1 VSVRRDGPA
10 VAGVDIGVVAAPG
23 SGSAVVPVAPGGGD
37 EGDGDGDGDGVR
49 LPAWCEERQP
59 PSTAR
64 PTRRS
69 TPPARVPR
77 TGPVWPARAHGRG
90 TPVPPAYP
98 GMPLHSPPVTALSAL
113 GVLALVLVAALALV
127 LVGSFNGLVRLRT
140 RVDAAWAQIDVQLQR
155 RHDLI
160 PNLVEAVKGYAAH
173 ERGVLEEVTA
183 ARSTAVGAHGVD
195 ARGQAEQQVSG
206 ALRPLL
212 AVA

>member
-1 VSVRRDGPA
+1 M
-10 VAGVDIGVVAAPG
+10 
-23 SGSAVVPVAPGGGD
+23 
-37 EGDGDGDGDGVR
+37 
-49 LPAWCEERQP
+49 
-59 PSTAR
+59 
-64 PTRRS
+64 
-69 TPPARVPR
+69 
-77 TGPVWPARAHGRG
+77 
-90 TPVPPAYP
+90 PPAYP

-173 ERGVLEEVTA
+173 ERVVLEEVTA
-183 ARSTAVGAHGVD
+183 ARSTAVGAQGVD

-206 ALRPLL
+206 ALRSLL
-212 AVA
+212 AVAEAYPDLEADRSFLALQEELEGTEGKIAYARQFYNDTVQRYDTRIQSFPGNVVAGLGHFEPRPYFQADQASRGTVAVQF

>member
-1 VSVRRDGPA
+1 MSVRRDGPA

-77 TGPVWPARAHGRG
+77 TGPVWPARAHGEG
-90 TPVPPAYP
+90 HPGATGVPGHAP
-98 GMPLHSPPVTALSAL
+98 T
-113 GVLALVLVAALALV
+113 LA
-127 LVGSFNGLVRLRT
+127 
-140 RVDAAWAQIDVQLQR
+140 
-155 RHDLI
+155 
-160 PNLVEAVKGYAAH
+160 
-173 ERGVLEEVTA
+173 
-183 ARSTAVGAHGVD
+183 
-195 ARGQAEQQVSG
+195 
-206 ALRPLL
+206 
-212 AVA
+212 

>member
-1 VSVRRDGPA
+1 M
-10 VAGVDIGVVAAPG
+10 
-23 SGSAVVPVAPGGGD
+23 
-37 EGDGDGDGDGVR
+37 
-49 LPAWCEERQP
+49 
-59 PSTAR
+59 
-64 PTRRS
+64 
-69 TPPARVPR
+69 
-77 TGPVWPARAHGRG
+77 
-90 TPVPPAYP
+90 PPAYP

-183 ARSTAVGAHGVD
+183 ARSTAVGAQGVD

-206 ALRPLL
+206 ALRSLL
-212 AVA
+212 AVAEAYPDLEADRSFLAWARYVRDNGCPGTPPSTSDLSAAQSASSGATKAKQRFVALWNPLASRYGLPNRAELDL